1 MVSLDRKLRQA
12 REESDMTQQRAA
24 ELAGLERNS
33 VWRYEAGQ
41 REPSASTL
49 NVLARI
55 YKKPV
60 DWFWEEEKREESDFP
75 PLTPEDI
82 KANRELVM
90 SVESLALR
98 ASRAELSDEAIA
110 DIADYIRFVR
120 EREERRRRER

>member
-1 MVSLDRKLRQA
+1 MSLDRKLRQA

-49 NVLARI
+49 NILARI
-55 YKKPV
+55 YNKPV

-75 PLTPEDI
+75 PLAPEDI

-98 ASRAELSDEAIA
+98 ASRAELSEEAIA